1 MAKNFRTQV
10 GGAVGLAAAVQKRTG
25 VRLSDVQYIHP
36 SELHINSLNA
46 VLFSEETEEY
56 FQKLIADVKERGI
69 LVPLIAKRNGTLL
82 AGHNRLRVAQTL
94 GLEAIPV
101 QYVHDDLSDA
111 QERIFVVN
119 DNILRRHLSDEQRFS
134 LYRNL
139 YPNFDERLATKGRPS
154 KKTTTEEI
162 SQKGYDVPFSENE
175 KNVRGKSTKKG
186 KGYDVPFS
194 SAPLTARQIAE
205 DTGQTEGAVKQ
216 QFKRMKAKELK
227 NAEEQT
233 ADGGIDTS
241 ALKKVEK
248 VLQSLE
254 GTNEE
259 TRKAVVKTLK
269 AFLKKNA

>member
-233 ADGGIDTS
+233 TDGGIDTT